1 MDTYYAL
8 SHASASAS
16 AAPSSASTSA
26 TARQPSP
33 PNSPPI
39 SVSPRKSSKGFRDG
53 ASTSAAAFGSRG
65 TGTGAGYGGRSQSHS
80 ESPPRTPPPNR
91 SRNKR
96 KGKQPLRPRR
106 SPRRS
111 PEAQQQ
117 HQQQSAA
124 AARIAAAAAAN
135 LVDAADARHSHGL
148 SWNSTTRDSVVDNLL
163 FSLDNISR
171 GDVTHHDSMT
181 GPEDEERHRYLSS
194 LASQFSMPKDTRAR
208 GHTHSSSTSD
218 FDSRPINAHSPS
230 KSVGSSTSR
239 GRRSNS
245 SSNFGIS
252 TLAGR
257 AIAHG
262 KANAIGF
269 GRSSIDTMRK
279 DDGSLYGGK
288 QSSDGGSTT
297 RGYGAAVDTSRLAW
311 AGRSVSLDHIPGEA
325 DAPSVL
331 DRGRPVPSVHS
342 KYDSNDADGAAPEP
356 SIAAGPRK
364 KQNPSATGPVY
375 VNAAPSTKQKP
386 TSLRKT
392 TTQTDLRSQA
402 LPSPPISQAIR
413 NQAEQF
419 VRTSTMR
426 GGGRG
431 GGGGGGGGGGSL
443 VPLPPAATANSQSP
457 SSVAPSPG
465 ISQRRRDPSPAREKP
480 GFFKRVFGGAS
491 SRAVSTPVERPS
503 SNQVH
508 HDSNNDRA
516 NAPARSTSRA
526 SAGSHAKGESKQTI
540 STTAQNAAPHTLNKK
555 PSSFFRRRKKST
567 SEPFQPPPLPVTPN
581 ITNTLNANLTVHKA
595 EPSPSISSLRKV
607 MDPFLSQDTPPMP
620 SSVTGLKEDASRPHT
635 RDSAA
640 ENSEDPDIFHT
651 GYTPPPDASLA
662 AQPPTSPDQEETP
675 NLKMKVKK
683 QRPDALA
690 TTGGSQDLTSTTL
703 LRHPGTAALIGPV
716 RDPAQD
722 GPKVSPLS
730 DVTSSGSH
738 EVEHIL
744 HRRTSTGDR
753 IISKEKSPIEG
764 SNQAMRNFS
773 AGTNVSLNLSEDG
786 WYVKPHPAPERPPSK
801 RSERLL
807 LRPTASEEQLN
818 EREDLSSIEGSQA
831 SPNETSG
838 NTPQPTPVSPLAEK
852 FLHEPEPKL
861 LLPIVT
867 VDSGTLSRKS
877 SDPTIIRVPS
887 PLIDEGA
894 EYNERARRIFEG
906 DEEDVPKFDACSWL
920 GERNTLST
928 KTLQA
933 YMKLYDFSGLNVLA
947 ALRNLCSKLVLRGE
961 TQQVD
966 RIITALSARWC
977 ECNPNH
983 GFKAQDVVH
992 TIFYSLILLNT
1003 DQHLADIGEKM
1014 SRSAYVKNTLPTI
1027 KRVVTDAAPHA
1038 FDESLKPTPNIAL
1051 RPTLPWTERKDSNP
1065 SLPTSPMV
1073 PTPDTE
1079 RAESTPTDSNQS
1091 STLKRLSMRPG
1102 VTRNDSD
1109 TPDPA
1114 LSSVS
1119 NSLVNSPWTGSFRGW
1134 EAQMEDILKSF
1145 FNSIRSEPLPLHGA
1159 VMGDIMSGRNLSVV
1173 DLTNGLKRTGSVVSR
1188 TPSDNMSYR
1197 SKGDFRSMTA
1207 RWQGRANRS
1216 RPKVYPA
1223 STVGSS
1229 RTSFDDGSGFW
1240 SPAMSSKYS
1249 FSKTLTSA
1257 SVGSFQN
1264 PFSTMESF
1272 KHSMGFANAL
1282 SQAII
1287 REETNGCDSETFSMP
1302 GGLLEDETLALEGAP
1317 WAKEGLVK
1325 HKHHL
1330 ETPDRKAK
1338 DRNWNDC
1345 FAVIS
1350 KGKLTLF
1357 AFNTTAKT
1365 QSLGRKSHFG
1375 KSGKA
1380 ASVTSTRVGGGD
1392 WMENAEQLEVFI
1404 LRQTIASTLP
1414 PPGYSKARPH
1424 VWALSLPSGAVHL
1437 FQVGTPE
1444 IAEEYMS
1451 TANYWSA
1458 RLSKEP
1464 LAGGVSNIEYGWSD
1478 SVVNTALVERAEA
1491 VNNPPSSMATRGHAH
1506 SMSTDRPSLQ
1516 SSLRNSFDTGF
1527 GSAKTRLPG
1536 DKVVIHEWQP
1546 PSQSMMASQLMEVDQ
1561 LKQLTAY
1568 VQASEEELE
1577 KHNELKHAIELAFS
1591 LRHPNHNKAMT
1602 NWQRKSDYLLREIVK
1617 FRTYIDSLSAAQKA
1631 KDAFYAKKADGRLS
1645 PVAKDEDHD
1654 VPGIERGMMATMAP
1668 RGIHTS
1674 G

>member
-1 MDTYYAL
+1 MDTYYA
-8 SHASASAS
+8 HASAST
-16 AAPSSASTSA
+16 APSSA
-26 TARQPSP
+26 TAGQPSP

-53 ASTSAAAFGSRG
+53 ASTSAVGIGSRG
-65 TGTGAGYGGRSQSHS
+65 ASGYGRSQSHS
-80 ESPPRTPPPNR
+80 QSPPRTPPPNR

-96 KGKQPLRPRR
+96 KGKQPVRPRR

-111 PEAQQQ
+111 PGAQQQ
-117 HQQQSAA
+117 PS
-124 AARIAAAAAAN
+124 RTAAAAAN
-135 LVDAADARHSHGL
+135 LIDAADARHSHGL

-171 GDVTHHDSMT
+171 GDVSNDNMN

-218 FDSRPINAHSPS
+218 FDSRPINGDSPA
-230 KSVGSSTSR
+230 KSTGSSTSK

-252 TLAGR
+252 SFAGR
-257 AIAHG
+257 A
-262 KANAIGF
+262 KANGKSSGI
-269 GRSSIDTMRK
+269 GRSSIDTQK
-279 DDGSLYGGK
+279 QNDNGSLFGGK

-297 RGYGAAVDTSRLAW
+297 RGYGSVLETSRLAW
-311 AGRSVSLDHIPGEA
+311 GGRSVSLDHIQGDA

-356 SIAAGPRK
+356 TIAAGPRK

-386 TSLRKT
+386 TTLRKI

-402 LPSPPISQAIR
+402 LPSPPISQEIR
-413 NQAEQF
+413 NQAEEF

-426 GGGRG
+426 GGG
-431 GGGGGGGGGGSL
+431 SL
-443 VPLPPAATANSQSP
+443 VPPATSNSQ

-465 ISQRRRDPSPAREKP
+465 ISQRRRDPSPPREKP

-508 HDSNNDRA
+508 HDSNDRA
-516 NAPARSTSRA
+516 NAPALSISRA
-526 SAGSHAKGESKQTI
+526 SAGSHAKGESRQTM
-540 STTAQNAAPHTLNKK
+540 STAQNAAPQTLNKK
-555 PSSFFRRRKKST
+555 PSSFFRRRKKSM
-567 SEPFQPPPLPVTPN
+567 SEPFQPPPLPVTSN

-620 SSVTGLKEDASRPHT
+620 SSVTGLKEDASRPDT

-662 AQPPTSPDQEETP
+662 APPPTSRDQEENP

-683 QRPDALA
+683 RRPDALA
-690 TTGGSQDLTSTTL
+690 TTGSQDLTSTTFL
-703 LRHPGTAALIGPV
+703 QHPGTAASNGTV
-716 RDPAQD
+716 RDPAQE

-730 DVTSSGSH
+730 DVTPSGSH
-738 EVEHIL
+738 QVEQIL
-744 HRRTSTGDR
+744 HRRPSTGDR
-753 IISKEKSPIEG
+753 IISQENSPIEG
-764 SNQAMRNFS
+764 SNQAMRDFS
-773 AGTNVSLNLSEDG
+773 AGTNVSLNLNEDG

-801 RSERLL
+801 KSERLL
-807 LRPTASEEQLN
+807 LRPTASEELLN
-818 EREDLSSIEGSQA
+818 EREELSSIEGSQA
-831 SPNETSG
+831 SPKENSE
-838 NTPQPTPVSPLAEK
+838 NAPQPAPVSPVVEK
-852 FLHEPEPKL
+852 FLHEPEPKF
-861 LLPIVT
+861 LLPTVT

-894 EYNERARRIFEG
+894 EYKERARRIFEG

-947 ALRNLCSKLVLRGE
+947 ALRSLCSKLVLRGE

-977 ECNPNH
+977 ECNSNH

-1014 SRSAYVKNTLPTI
+1014 SKSAYVKNTLPTI

-1038 FDESLKPTPNIAL
+1038 FDESLKPTPTAL

-1065 SLPTSPMV
+1065 SLPTSPTV
-1073 PTPDTE
+1073 PTPDTD
-1079 RAESTPTDSNQS
+1079 RADSTPTEANQS
-1091 STLKRLSMRPG
+1091 SAMNASLKRLSMRPG

-1119 NSLVNSPWTGSFRGW
+1119 NALVNSPWTGSFRGW
-1134 EAQMEDILKSF
+1134 EAQMEEILKSF

-1173 DLTNGLKRTGSVVSR
+1173 DLQNGLKRTGSVVSR

-1216 RPKVYPA
+1216 RPKIYPA

-1264 PFSTMESF
+1264 PFSPMESF

-1287 REETNGCDSETFSMP
+1287 REETNGGDSETFSMP

-1357 AFNTTAKT
+1357 AFNTTTKT

-1478 SVVNTALVERAEA
+1478 SVVNTALVERPEA
-1491 VNNPPSSMATRGHAH
+1491 VNTPPSSMATRGHAH

-1536 DKVVIHEWQP
+1536 DKVMIHEWQP

-1591 LRHPNHNKAMT
+1591 PRHPNHNKAMT

-1645 PVAKDEDHD
+1645 PVAKDEDYD
-1654 VPGIERGMMATMAP
+1654 VPGIERSMMASMAP

>member
-1 MDTYYAL
+1 MDTYYA
-8 SHASASAS
+8 HASAST
-16 AAPSSASTSA
+16 APSSA

-39 SVSPRKSSKGFRDG
+39 SVSPRKSSKRFRDG
-53 ASTSAAAFGSRG
+53 ASTLAAGAG
-65 TGTGAGYGGRSQSHS
+65 TGRSSGAAGYGRRQSQSQSQSHS
-80 ESPPRTPPPNR
+80 QSPPRTPPPNP

-96 KGKQPLRPRR
+96 NAKQPLRPRPRR

-111 PEAQQQ
+111 PGAQQQ
-117 HQQQSAA
+117 QQQQQQPAPTAA
-124 AARIAAAAAAN
+124 AASLIA
-135 LVDAADARHSHGL
+135 AADARHSHGL

-171 GDVTHHDSMT
+171 GDVSHDSMN
-181 GPEDEERHRYLSS
+181 GREDEERHRYLSS
-194 LASQFSMPKDTRAR
+194 LASQFSIPRDTRAR
-208 GHTHSSSTSD
+208 AHTHSSSTSD
-218 FDSRPINAHSPS
+218 FDPRPVNADSPS
-230 KSVGSSTSR
+230 RSVRSSTSKA
-239 GRRSNS
+239 RRSNS

-252 TLAGR
+252 SLAGR
-257 AIAHG
+257 A
-262 KANAIGF
+262 KANGKPNGI
-269 GRSSIDTMRK
+269 GRSSIDTQRQNGN
-279 DDGSLYGGK
+279 GSLIGGK

-297 RGYGAAVDTSRLAW
+297 RGHGAVMETSTLPW
-311 AGRSVSLDHIPGEA
+311 ARRSVSLDDLQGES

-356 SIAAGPRK
+356 TIAAGPRK

-375 VNAAPSTKQKP
+375 VNAAPSTTKQKP
-386 TSLRKT
+386 TTLRKI

-402 LPSPPISQAIR
+402 LPSPPVSQEIRSQA
-413 NQAEQF
+413 EEF

-426 GGGRG
+426 GGG
-431 GGGGGGGGGGSL
+431 SL
-443 VPLPPAATANSQSP
+443 VPPATANSQ

-465 ISQRRRDPSPAREKP
+465 ISQRRRDPSPPREKP

-491 SRAVSTPVERPS
+491 SRAVSTPIERPS

-508 HDSNNDRA
+508 HPDSHDRA
-516 NAPARSTSRA
+516 IATARPTSRA
-526 SAGSHAKGESKQTI
+526 SAASHAKSESRQAMP
-540 STTAQNAAPHTLNKK
+540 TAPNAAPHTLNKK

-567 SEPFQPPPLPVTPN
+567 SEPFQPPPLPVTSN
-581 ITNTLNANLTVHKA
+581 ITNTLNASLTVHKA

-607 MDPFLSQDTPPMP
+607 MDPFLSQDPPPMP
-620 SSVTGLKEDASRPHT
+620 SSVTGLKADASRPNT

-651 GYTPPPDASLA
+651 GYTPPPDASPA
-662 AQPPTSPDQEETP
+662 PPPPTSRDQEEDPTA
-675 NLKMKVKK
+675 KMKVKK
-683 QRPDALA
+683 RRPHAVA
-690 TTGGSQDLTSTTL
+690 TTRSQDLTSTTVVP
-703 LRHPGTAALIGPV
+703 HPGTAASNGSVPE
-716 RDPAQD
+716 PAQE
-722 GPKVSPLS
+722 GPMVSPLS
-730 DVTSSGSH
+730 DVTPSGSH
-738 EVEHIL
+738 EFVQIL
-744 HRRTSTGDR
+744 HRRPSTGDR
-753 IISKEKSPIEG
+753 IISQENSPMRG
-764 SNQAMRNFS
+764 SNQAMRDFS
-773 AGTNVSLNLSEDG
+773 AGTNVNLNLNEDG
-786 WYVKPHPAPERPPSK
+786 WYVKPHPAPERPLSK
-801 RSERLL
+801 KSERLL

-818 EREDLSSIEGSQA
+818 EREELGSTEGSQA
-831 SPNETSG
+831 SPKESSE
-838 NTPQPTPVSPLAEK
+838 NTAQPAPVPPMVEK

-861 LLPIVT
+861 LLPTVT
-867 VDSGTLSRKS
+867 VGSDTLSRKS

-894 EYNERARRIFEG
+894 EYKERARRIFEG
-906 DEEDVPKFDACSWL
+906 DEEDIPKFDACSWL

-1038 FDESLKPTPNIAL
+1038 FDESLKPTPTAL

-1065 SLPTSPMV
+1065 SFPTSPTV

-1079 RAESTPTDSNQS
+1079 RAEPTPTDPNQS
-1091 STLKRLSMRPG
+1091 SAMNASLKRLSVRPG
-1102 VTRNDSD
+1102 VPRNDSD

-1119 NSLVNSPWTGSFRGW
+1119 NSLVNSPWTGSFKGW

-1216 RPKVYPA
+1216 RPKIYPA

-1257 SVGSFQN
+1257 SVGSFQT
-1264 PFSTMESF
+1264 PFSPMESF

-1287 REETNGCDSETFSMP
+1287 REETNGGDSETFSMP
-1302 GGLLEDETLALEGAP
+1302 RGLLEDETLALEGAP

-1357 AFNTTAKT
+1357 AFNTTTKT

-1478 SVVNTALVERAEA
+1478 SVVNTALVERPEA
-1491 VNNPPSSMATRGHAH
+1491 VNTPPSSMATRGHAH

-1536 DKVVIHEWQP
+1536 DKVMIHEWQP

-1591 LRHPNHNKAMT
+1591 PRHPNHNKAMT

-1645 PVAKDEDHD
+1645 PVAKDEDYHD
-1654 VPGIERGMMATMAP
+1654 VAGMERSMMATMAP